1 VSEMPEKYTSRTCNW
16 LMLLAISAVFWKE
29 L

>member
-1 VSEMPEKYTSRTCNW
+1 MPEKYTSRTCNW
-16 LMLLAISAVFWKE
+16 LMLLAISAVFQKE